1 MRAGV
6 AALVVALLA
15 SVGYAA
21 LDAVDVVP
29 GVLTS
34 DLGSEDDVP
43 PAPPSES
50 TSQPTSVPPG
60 GSGATADTTTDTT
73 TLEPTRGGLAGLR
86 TPAAQSGQDRAGRAS
101 GGPLALPSGPG
112 AAPGPTR
119 KGLER
124 ALATALADP
133 ALGPSVGLQ
142 VRDAAGTVVYSRD
155 DRRAKTPAS
164 TTKVLTAVAVAQAQD
179 LTQRFLT
186 RALYDPGADA
196 GAGSVPTIVLV
207 AGGDNLLAADAG
219 DPGAVAGQAGL
230 GDLARAVA
238 AALPTPRPKAVR
250 LVLDDR
256 FARGPAVA
264 PGWGSDDV
272 RLGLTGPV
280 AMLGLATDRAV
291 PYRPAS
297 ADPAMTATAAFAKAL
312 AAAGVPVTGRPARG
326 HGTAAARAIAEVRSA
341 PVGDVLALALDESDN
356 DLTESVARWACA
368 RDRAPTTFA
377 GCAGWVRS
385 RLADAGLDVSAVR
398 LADTSGL
405 STGTSVPV
413 SVVGQAMWL
422 GTSGRNPGLA
432 AVLSRLPVAGLS
444 GTLHDRFRAPEARA
458 GVGVVRAKTGTLT
471 GVGALAGSVVDA
483 EGEAL
488 TFAVIADRVPPA
500 GTAAARAALDR
511 LAATLAG
518 CGCR

>member
-1 MRAGV
+1 MTRRARRAGA

-15 SVGYAA
+15 PVGYAA

-34 DLGSEDDVP
+34 DLGSEDAGTGP
-43 PAPPSES
+43 PL
-50 TSQPTSVPPG
+50 
-60 GSGATADTTTDTT
+60 ATAPTAPSDGPATTG
-73 TLEPTRGGLAGLR
+73 EPTRGGLAGLR
-86 TPAAQSGQDRAGRAS
+86 TPAAQSSQDRAERAS
-101 GGPLALPSGPG
+101 GGPLALPSVPA

-133 ALGPSVGLQ
+133 ALGPSVGIQ
-142 VRDAAGTVVYSRD
+142 VRDATGTVVYARD

-179 LTQRFLT
+179 LAQRFPT
-186 RALYDPGADA
+186 RALYDPGA
-196 GAGSVPTIVLV
+196 GGVPTIVLV

-219 DPGAVAGQAGL
+219 DPGAVVGQAGL

-297 ADPAMTATAAFAKAL
+297 ADPGMTATAAFAKAL

-326 HGTAAARAIAEVRSA
+326 HGTAGARAIAEVWSA

-385 RLADAGLDVSAVR
+385 RLADAGLDVTAVR

-405 STGTSVPV
+405 SAGTSVPV
-413 SVVGQAMWL
+413 SVVGQAMWF

-432 AVLSRLPVAGLS
+432 TVLSRLPVAGLS
-444 GTLHDRFRAPEARA
+444 GTLHDRFRAPESRA

>member
-1 MRAGV
+1 MTRRARRAGA

-15 SVGYAA
+15 PVGYAA

-34 DLGSEDDVP
+34 DLGSEDAGTGP
-43 PAPPSES
+43 PL
-50 TSQPTSVPPG
+50 
-60 GSGATADTTTDTT
+60 ATAPTAPSDGPATTRATT
-73 TLEPTRGGLAGLR
+73 RATTGEPTGGGLAALR
-86 TPAAQSGQDRAGRAS
+86 TAAAPATQDRAERSGGRAS
-101 GGPLALPSGPG
+101 GGPLALPVAPGATSSAPG
-112 AAPGPTR
+112 AATGPTR
-119 KGLER
+119 AGVER
-124 ALATALADP
+124 ALAAALADP
-133 ALGPSVGLQ
+133 ALGPSVGIQ
-142 VRDAAGTVVYSRD
+142 VRDAAGTVVYARD

-179 LTQRFLT
+179 LAQRFPT
-186 RALYDPGADA
+186 RALYDPGA
-196 GAGSVPTIVLV
+196 GGVPTIVLV

-219 DPGAVAGQAGL
+219 DPGAVVGQAGL

-297 ADPAMTATAAFAKAL
+297 ADPGMTATAAFAKAL

-326 HGTAAARAIAEVRSA
+326 HGTAGARAIAEVWSA

-356 DLTESVARWACA
+356 DLTESVARWACD

-385 RLADAGLDVSAVR
+385 RLADAGLDVTPVR
-398 LADTSGL
+398 LAHTSGL
-405 STGTSVPV
+405 SAGTSVPV
-413 SVVGQAMWL
+413 SVVGQAMWF

-432 AVLSRLPVAGLS
+432 
-444 GTLHDRFRAPEARA
+444 T
-458 GVGVVRAKTGTLT
+458 VRC
-471 GVGALAGSVVDA
+471 
-483 EGEAL
+483 
-488 TFAVIADRVPPA
+488 R
-500 GTAAARAALDR
+500 
-511 LAATLAG
+511 
-518 CGCR
+518 GCRSRACPAPCTTASAPPSPAPG

>member
-1 MRAGV
+1 MGPTRAGV
-6 AALVVALLA
+6 
-15 SVGYAA
+15 
-21 LDAVDVVP
+21 
-29 GVLTS
+29 
-34 DLGSEDDVP
+34 
-43 PAPPSES
+43 
-50 TSQPTSVPPG
+50 
-60 GSGATADTTTDTT
+60 
-73 TLEPTRGGLAGLR
+73 
-86 TPAAQSGQDRAGRAS
+86 
-101 GGPLALPSGPG
+101 
-112 AAPGPTR
+112 
-119 KGLER
+119 ER
-124 ALATALADP
+124 ALAAALADP
-133 ALGPSVGLQ
+133 ALGPSVGIQ
-142 VRDAAGTVVYSRD
+142 VRDAAGTVVYARD
-155 DRRAKTPAS
+155 DRRPKTPAS

-179 LTQRFLT
+179 LTQRFTT
-186 RALYDPGADA
+186 RALYDA
-196 GAGSVPTIVLV
+196 GAGVPTIVLV
-207 AGGDNLLAADAG
+207 AGGDNLLAPDAA

-230 GDLARAVA
+230 GDLARAAA

-256 FARGPAVA
+256 FARGPALA

-297 ADPAMTATAAFAKAL
+297 ADPAMTATAAFATAL
-312 AAAGVPVTGRPARG
+312 GAAGVPVTGRPARG

-368 RDRAPTTFA
+368 RGRAPTTFA

-385 RLADAGLDVSAVR
+385 RLADAGLDVTAVR

-405 STGTSVPV
+405 SAGTSVPV
-413 SVVGQAMWL
+413 SVVGHAMWL

-432 AVLSRLPVAGLS
+432 SVLSRLPVAGLS